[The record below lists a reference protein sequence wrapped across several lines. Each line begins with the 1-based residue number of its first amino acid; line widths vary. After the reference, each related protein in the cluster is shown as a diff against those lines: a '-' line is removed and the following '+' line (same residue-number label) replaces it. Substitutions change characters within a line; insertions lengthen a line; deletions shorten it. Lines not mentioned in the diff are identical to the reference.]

1 MYAIIETGGK
11 QYRVEEGRPVRVD
24 KLPAEKGEEVVFD
37 RVLLYSDEEETRIG
51 SPYLE
56 DCRIKGKVTVQG
68 RGRKIIVFK
77 YKAKKNYRRKQ
88 GHRQPFTEV
97 LIKTIEVAASK

>member
-11 QYRVEEGRPVRVD
+11 QYRVEEGKAVRVE

-37 RVLLYSDEEETRIG
+37 RVLVCGDDGKTEIG
-51 SPYLE
+51 RPYLE
-56 DCRIKGKVTVQG
+56 GCRVRGRVTVQG

-77 YKAKKNYRRKQ
+77 YKPKKNYRRKQ

-97 LIKTIEVAASK
+97 LIKQIEISAM

>member
-11 QYRVEEGRPVRVD
+11 QYRVEEGKAVRVE

-37 RVLLYSDEEETRIG
+37 RVLVRGDGEKTEIG
-51 SPYLE
+51 RPYLE
-56 DCRIKGKVTVQG
+56 GCRVKGRVTVQG

-77 YKAKKNYRRKQ
+77 YKPKKNYRRKQ

-97 LIKTIEVAASK
+97 MIKQIELSAT

>member
-11 QYRVEEGRPVRVD
+11 QYRVEEGKAVRVE
-24 KLPAEKGEEVVFD
+24 KLPAEKGEEILFD
-37 RVLLYSDEEETRIG
+37 RVLLYSDGTETRIG
-51 SPYLE
+51 SPYIE
-56 DCRIKGKVTVQG
+56 SCRVKGRVTVQG

-97 LIKTIEVAASK
+97 LVKQIELLAE